1 MKIPQTFPFQD
12 YSDDDPAID
21 KRLARWDFWKVLI
34 KLKDEFSLTTD
45 FTVDEFSLTTDF
57 TVDAFL
63 EWFEQTQGIELL
75 LDSTSGGITD
85 DYRIVDEQ
93 KYLVFTLKYLGD

>member
-45 FTVDEFSLTTDF
+45 Y

-63 EWFEQTQGIELL
+63 EWLEQTQGIELL

>member
-1 MKIPQTFPFQD
+1 MKIPQTFQD

-45 FTVDEFSLTTDF
+45 Y

-63 EWFEQTQGIELL
+63 EWLEQTQGIELL

>member
-1 MKIPQTFPFQD
+1 MKIPQTFQD
-12 YSDDDPAID
+12 YSDDDPSID

-34 KLKDEFSLTTD
+34 KLKNEFSLTTD
-45 FTVDEFSLTTDF
+45 Y

-63 EWFEQTQGIELL
+63 EWLEQTQGIELL

>member
-1 MKIPQTFPFQD
+1 MFQD
-12 YSDDDPAID
+12 YSDDDPSID

-34 KLKDEFSLTTD
+34 KLKNEFSLTTD
-45 FTVDEFSLTTDF
+45 Y

-63 EWFEQTQGIELL
+63 EWLEQTQGIELL
-75 LDSTSGGITD
+75 LDSMSGGITD

-93 KYLVFTLKYLGD
+93 KFLIFTLKYLGD